1 VGNPWENSIKNNMTE
16 IEKSLE
22 ATIETSDLES
32 INENFAEIAIDSIL
46 EDGTLKDLPIVGTIV
61 GLSKFGFKLRENI
74 FLKKILKFLFELK
87 SIPQDTR
94 QKFLKKIEASEDY
107 NNKVGEALIL
117 IIDKLVDIEKPQ
129 LIGKLFASC
138 ISEEI
143 DYKTF
148 LKLSYL
154 VDNLFLPDLIFLR
167 EMNFGKEIDFNKKE
181 ELYRVG
187 FMTRPPFGRIQADSK
202 NEYEVNAFGKK
213 LLDIIDN

>member
-1 VGNPWENSIKNNMTE
+1 MTE
-16 IEKSLE
+16 IENSLE
-22 ATIETSDLES
+22 ATIETSDLEN
-32 INENFAEIAIDSIL
+32 IDVNLAEVAIDSIL
-46 EDGTLKDLPIVGTIV
+46 KDGALKDLPIVGTIV

-74 FLKKILKFLFELK
+74 FLKKVLKFLFELK
-87 SIPQDTR
+87 SISQEKR
-94 QKFLKKIEASEDY
+94 QKFLKRIEASEDY

-117 IIDKLVDIEKPQ
+117 ILDKLVDLEKPQ

-138 ISEEI
+138 IREEI

-154 VDNLFLPDLIFLR
+154 VDNLFLPDLISLR
-167 EMNFGKEIDFNKKE
+167 EINVGKEIAFNKKE

-213 LLDIIDN
+213 LLEIIDKG

>member
-1 VGNPWENSIKNNMTE
+1 MDKTQSKNNMTE
-16 IEKSLE
+16 IENSLE
-22 ATIETSDLES
+22 ATIETSDLEN
-32 INENFAEIAIDSIL
+32 IDVNLAEVAIDSIL
-46 EDGTLKDLPIVGTIV
+46 KDGALKDLPIVGTIV

-74 FLKKILKFLFELK
+74 FLKKVLKFLFELK
-87 SIPQDTR
+87 SISQEKR
-94 QKFLKKIEASEDY
+94 QKFLKRIEASEDY

-117 IIDKLVDIEKPQ
+117 ILDKLVDLEKPQ
-129 LIGKLFASC
+129 LIGKLFASS
-138 ISEEI
+138 IREEI

-154 VDNLFLPDLIFLR
+154 VDNLFLPDLISLR
-167 EMNFGKEIDFNKKE
+167 EINVGKEIAFNKKE

-213 LLDIIDN
+213 LLEIIDKG